1 MASDTVEEFMN
12 TALVTWVRTFESDGG
27 GGLTYSAL
35 ADGVFLY
42 DVMLHLDPRDCGGRQ
57 VNRHPTDPASRLAN
71 LAALLHH
78 IKTFYQEVLSQTVV
92 LRLPDVVKLS
102 RAGEG
107 CGGVHELR
115 HLLLLVLGCAVQS
128 SRKEDIID
136 NIKKLDL
143 NTQHSIVECIKE
155 VTDNPEAVW
164 PTEWTQVE
172 AVPEEQVPLAFT
184 TLVNHCRRLVQERDA
199 YHLELLR
206 ALCGEGDDEEVS
218 QESVHHLGVQLA
230 DCKAQLRR
238 LRQEYEEKAESLAEY
253 KDELDQTKTVV
264 GRLRQENVELVQDAR
279 AARAWRDEAD
289 ILRER
294 ASRVDAL
301 EQEVA
306 RYRDKMADIEFYKTR
321 VEELREDNRI
331 LVETKEM
338 LEEQLASSRRR
349 AEQVLDLENNILQLK
364 QTINQ
369 ITIERDSD
377 RERLQEVMEEN
388 AQLQLSTKNSL
399 SESATLVAQLDH
411 LKSQQPL
418 NGSSIGSDL
427 IGDAQARVLK
437 LQLENQRL
445 EAENE
450 QLKHGSLL
458 TSTDKLL
465 ELEKENKR
473 LSLKVNQLQEV
484 SQKERAHL
492 LESQEESEQRH
503 QETQRLHQ
511 TLNTIKTNSQRQI
524 DELQHEN
531 TQLLELI
538 ESLRERQKK
547 TTDTRLLDVETE
559 NKKLT
564 DVNFQLQS
572 QVSRLEYEKQQL
584 NRLTERLRE
593 SADRLSEAEHQ
604 KAEIERENR
613 DLHKAIGAFRESCER
628 HETMEHDY
636 ASLEVEYSRVSK
648 MLTNM
653 KETVAKLESVQSEK
667 LQMQSE
673 VDRLNRSMDSLKSTS
688 ARIID
693 LESEKE
699 AQLQQISLL
708 QKQLVTLKAERSRAE
723 QLELDLLTAG
733 NEVQKKNRLLDTM
746 QKKLAETEKDRT
758 ELENENSKLQR
769 TVETLKLS
777 TKKLNELER
786 DLTEME
792 GTNDRLDRE
801 NKSLQ
806 KEVSRLRNAMEVKD
820 GLIDE
825 AASRTSTLERDVKRL
840 NKEADQLRG
849 SDSRVRELEKDKRE
863 FEQLMMT
870 ERKTL
875 NCLREDLVSEKVR
888 TQQLTNQLESLTS
901 DLAKLGLNADN
912 LTAPV
917 SDSDNDIL
925 MSRIVSSTKKLN
937 SRYKALESMLEETLK
952 RSVEVREEKIASLE
966 SRLSESVSRN
976 KELRKHLLEVKSELE
991 SLRQRHQEEDAG
1003 LSEDVSKEV
1012 AKLRDAVYR
1021 CNEEKGSLESE
1032 IMELKSQTA
1041 SYRDQ
1046 VCALQS
1052 QVTSLSN
1059 QNTVMS
1065 QHNAKLQGENARLQV
1080 ENTTLQSQSA
1090 SLIAQNSALQSSAT
1104 QSDAEKEKVR
1114 RSCDERGSR
1123 LSQLVS
1129 DHEALQRLHQQLTR
1143 EYDSL
1148 ILEHNNL
1155 KTTHRS
1161 LKQEQKELK
1170 ERQSNMS
1177 ASEDELLKLREAL
1190 EDEMSK
1196 LKVDSTSLANLR
1208 SEHSRLKDD
1217 FRSLF
1222 SANEKLR
1229 TEYKSL
1235 QSDYKAVKTE
1245 NNTVKLRLT
1254 ELRGEL
1260 NDARDQMAALD
1271 VEVSKLTNKCQV
1283 LQTLNITLEE
1293 DRRSLMSQV
1302 SLLLTQYHDL
1312 LTQTLEDKQH
1322 FHQEEKN
1329 FTDKLN
1335 NLRRGKEKL
1344 EEKIMEQYRRM
1355 DNSPSK
1361 KKGFGSNLVRRV
1373 RKAGTELI
1381 NKVPRTGRSRSRG
1394 REEGGDSPDSSSLGS
1409 SSHAND
1415 SLDSGSETR
1424 RSSPNLPP
1432 SPSHEGEGGEL
1443 RTTRNGQTPN
1453 HYRKSLP
1460 PAMTDS
1466 YVSQILRGSVSSED
1480 VGSVRSGDAS
1490 DSHQDDSLSTV
1501 TAGSGTAELSRAGS
1515 RRPVYLLEDS
1525 DSIPTRDVGPEPL
1538 EDNQSRGR
1546 ASIRST
1552 SSASLSQQ
1560 VINRSYSSVH
1570 SSLPP
1575 STPHSPTP
1583 GGPPLVSTPKS
1594 GVRRERAIDDDIPTT
1609 PRLPPRADHTSS
1621 APQVPP
1627 RSRRGSNIIQ
1637 PDSLVSSH
1645 SSPADIPDPK
1655 PPKPPPRPP
1664 PTDDTPLKTGKDIVD
1679 NSVWYEYGCV

>member
-1 MASDTVEEFMN
+1 MASSDPIEEFMN
-12 TALVTWVRTFESDGG
+12 GALVTWVRTFESDGG
-27 GGLTYSAL
+27 GGLTYAAL

-42 DVMLHLDPRDCGGRQ
+42 DVMNHIDPRSGGRP
-57 VNRHPTDPASRLAN
+57 VNRHPTDAASRLLN

-78 IKTFYQEVLSQTVV
+78 IKSFYQDVLNQTMVLS
-92 LRLPDVVKLS
+92 LPDVVKLS
-102 RAGEG
+102 KAGD
-107 CGGVHELR
+107 GVAGVEEVNR
-115 HLLLLVLGCAVQS
+115 LLLLVLGCAVQCP
-128 SRKEDIID
+128 RKEDVID
-136 NIKKLDL
+136 NIKKLDID
-143 NTQHSIVECIKE
+143 TQHSIVECIKE
-155 VTDNPEAVW
+155 VTDNLEAVW
-164 PTEWTQVE
+164 PSEWSRVE
-172 AVPEEQVPLAFT
+172 AVPDEQLQTAFS
-184 TLVNHCRRLVQERDA
+184 TLVKHCRRLALERDVFNQD
-199 YHLELLR
+199 LLR
-206 ALCGEGDDEEVS
+206 SLCGEGDEEAAS

-238 LRQEYEEKAESLAEY
+238 LRQDYDEKVESIAEY
-253 KDELDQTKTVV
+253 KDELEQNKTLISK
-264 GRLRQENVELVQDAR
+264 LRQENIELVQDAR

-294 ASRVDAL
+294 ASRVEAL

-369 ITIERDSD
+369 ISIERDAD

-388 AQLQLSTKNSL
+388 AQLHLSTKNSL
-399 SESATLVAQLDH
+399 SESATLVAQLDQ
-411 LKSQQPL
+411 LKSRAPM
-418 NGSSIGSDL
+418 NGSSVGSDL

-450 QLKHGSLL
+450 QLKRESILA
-458 TSTDKLL
+458 STDKLL

-473 LSLKVNQLQEV
+473 LSIKVTHLQE
-484 SQKERAHL
+484 SSKKERSHV
-492 LESQEESEQRH
+492 LEAQGESEQRH
-503 QETQRLHQ
+503 LEIQRLHQ
-511 TLNTIKTNSQRQI
+511 TINTIKTNSQRQI
-524 DELQHEN
+524 DELQQEN
-531 TQLLELI
+531 SQLLELI
-538 ESLRERQKK
+538 ETLRERQKK
-547 TTDTRLLDVETE
+547 TTDTRLIDVESE
-559 NKKLT
+559 NKKLS

-593 SADRLSEAEHQ
+593 SADKLSEVEQQ
-604 KAEIERENR
+604 KAEIERENK

-628 HETMEHDY
+628 HESFERDY
-636 ASLEVEYSRVSK
+636 ASLEVEHSRVSK
-648 MLTNM
+648 ALTVM
-653 KETVAKLESVQSEK
+653 KETVAKLESVNSEK
-667 LQMQSE
+667 LQMQVE
-673 VDRLNRSMDSLKSTS
+673 VERLNRSMDSLKTTS
-688 ARIID
+688 VRIAD

-699 AQLQQISLL
+699 SQAQQISLL
-708 QKQLVTLKAERSRAE
+708 QSQITAFKSDRSKLE
-723 QLELDLLTAG
+723 QMELDLLSTN
-733 NEVQKKNRLLDTM
+733 NEVQKKNRSLETC
-746 QKKLAETEKDRT
+746 QKKLAEMEKERT

-777 TKKLNELER
+777 TKRLNELER
-786 DLTEME
+786 DLTEVE

-806 KEVSRLRNAMEVKD
+806 KEISRLRTAMEVKD
-820 GLIDE
+820 SLIDE
-825 AASRTSTLERDVKRL
+825 AASKTSTLERDVKRL
-840 NKEADQLRG
+840 NKEVNGLRG
-849 SDSRVRELEKDKRE
+849 SDNRVRELEKEKRE
-863 FEQLMMT
+863 FEQHMMT

-875 NCLREDLVSEKVR
+875 NCLREDLVAEKVK
-888 TQQLTNQLESLTS
+888 TQQLCNQLDSLKS
-901 DLAKLGLNADN
+901 DLSKLGLNAEN
-912 LTAPV
+912 LAAPV
-917 SDSDNDIL
+917 SDNESD
-925 MSRIVSSTKKLN
+925 
-937 SRYKALESMLEETLK
+937 RYKALEAMLEETLK
-952 RSVEVREEKIASLE
+952 HSVEVREEKIVSLE
-966 SRLSESVSRN
+966 TRLSESISRN
-976 KELRKHLLEVKSELE
+976 KELRKELMEVKSEFETLQ
-991 SLRQRHQEEDAG
+991 QRYHEEGAAAG
-1003 LSEDVSKEV
+1003 VIEDVSKEM
-1012 AKLRDAVYR
+1012 AKLRDALHR
-1021 CNEEKGSLESE
+1021 GNEERASLDSE
-1032 IMELKSQTA
+1032 ITELKSQTA
-1041 SYRDQ
+1041 SYREQ

-1065 QHNAKLQGENARLQV
+1065 QHNATLQGENARLQV

-1090 SLIAQNSALQSSAT
+1090 SLIAQNSALQSTAT

-1114 RSCDERGSR
+1114 RSCDERGNR
-1123 LSQLVS
+1123 LSQLVT

-1143 EYDSL
+1143 EYDNL
-1148 ILEHNNL
+1148 ISEHNNL
-1155 KTTHRS
+1155 KTAHKN

-1170 ERQSNMS
+1170 ERQNKMS
-1177 ASEDELLKLREAL
+1177 AGEDDLLKMREAL
-1190 EDEMSK
+1190 DAEMSK
-1196 LKVDSTSLANLR
+1196 LKMDSNSLANLR
-1208 SEHSRLKDD
+1208 GEHSRLKDD

-1229 TEYKSL
+1229 TEYKNL
-1235 QSDYKAVKTE
+1235 QGDYKSVKTE

-1254 ELRGEL
+1254 ELDGEL
-1260 NDARDQMAALD
+1260 NDTRDQMAALD

-1283 LQTLNITLEE
+1283 LQTLNVTLEE

-1335 NLRRGKEKL
+1335 NLRRQKEKL

-1381 NKVPRTGRSRSRG
+1381 SKVPRSGRSRSRG
-1394 REEGGDSPDSSSLGS
+1394 REEGGESPDSSSLGS

-1432 SPSHEGEGGEL
+1432 SPSHDGEGEL
-1443 RTTRNGQTPN
+1443 RLGRNGHIPD
-1453 HYRKSLP
+1453 YRKSLP
-1460 PAMTDS
+1460 PALNDLFA
-1466 YVSQILRGSVSSED
+1466 SQVLRGSVSSED
-1480 VGSVRSGDAS
+1480 VGSLRSGDAS
-1490 DSHQDDSLSTV
+1490 DSHQEDSLSTV
-1501 TAGSGTAELSRAGS
+1501 TGGSGTAELSRAGS
-1515 RRPVYLLEDS
+1515 RRPVYLTEDA

-1538 EDNQSRGR
+1538 HDSQSRGR
-1546 ASIRST
+1546 ASLRST

-1560 VINRSYSSVH
+1560 AINRSFSSVH
-1570 SSLPP
+1570 GSLPP
-1575 STPHSPTP
+1575 HTPRTPTP
-1583 GGPPLVSTPKS
+1583 GSVPRASTPKT
-1594 GVRRERAIDDDIPTT
+1594 GVKIERAIDGETPTT
-1609 PRLPPRADHTSS
+1609 PRLPPRADHSSS

-1627 RSRRGSNIIQ
+1627 RSRRGSSIVQ
-1637 PDSLVSSH
+1637 QDSINSSH
-1645 SSPADIPDPK
+1645 SSPDVQDPK
-1655 PPKPPPRPP
+1655 PPKPPPKPP
-1664 PTDDTPLKTGKDIVD
+1664 INEDTPLKTGKDIVD

>member
-1 MASDTVEEFMN
+1 
-12 TALVTWVRTFESDGG
+12 
-27 GGLTYSAL
+27 
-35 ADGVFLY
+35 
-42 DVMLHLDPRDCGGRQ
+42 MLHLDPREVCGRQ
-57 VNRHPTDPASRLAN
+57 VNRHPTDPAARLAN
-71 LAALLHH
+71 LAALLQH
-78 IKTFYQEVLSQTVV
+78 IKTFYQEVLTQTVV

-102 RAGEG
+102 RAGESPA
-107 CGGVHELR
+107 GVQELR

-128 SRKEDIID
+128 PRKEDIID

-143 NTQHSIVECIKE
+143 DTQHCIVECIKE

-164 PTEWTQVE
+164 PTEWTQVD
-172 AVPEEQVPLAFT
+172 AVPEDQVAHVFT
-184 TLVNHCRRLVQERDA
+184 TLVQQCRRLAHERDT
-199 YHLELLR
+199 YNQELLKV
-206 ALCGEGDDEEVS
+206 LCGEGDEEETS

-253 KDELDQTKTVV
+253 KDELDQTKIVV
-264 GRLRQENVELVQDAR
+264 GKLRQENVELVQDAR

-399 SESATLVAQLDH
+399 SESATLVAQLDN

-418 NGSSIGSDL
+418 NGSSVGSDL

-458 TSTDKLL
+458 ASTDKLL
-465 ELEKENKR
+465 ELELENKR
-473 LSLKVNQLQEV
+473 LSHKVIQLQET
-484 SQKERAHL
+484 SQKERTHL
-492 LESQEESEQRH
+492 LQSQEESEKRH

-511 TLNTIKTNSQRQI
+511 TLNTVKTNSQRQI
-524 DELQHEN
+524 DELQQEN

-547 TTDTRLLDVETE
+547 TTDARLLDVETE

-564 DVNFQLQS
+564 DVNLQFQS

-604 KAEIERENR
+604 KAELERENR

-628 HETMEHDY
+628 HETLERDY
-636 ASLEVEYSRVSK
+636 ASLEVEFARVSK

-653 KETVAKLESVQSEK
+653 KDTVAKLESVQSEK
-667 LQMQSE
+667 LQMQTE
-673 VDRLNRSMDSLKSTS
+673 VERLNRSMDSLKSSS

-699 AQLQQISLL
+699 AQHQQINLL
-708 QKQLVTLKAERSRAE
+708 QKQLATLKAERSRAE

-733 NEVQKKNRLLDTM
+733 NEVQKKKRSLDTI
-746 QKKLAETEKDRT
+746 QKKLAETEKERS

-806 KEVSRLRNAMEVKD
+806 KEVSRLRSAMEVKD

-825 AASRTSTLERDVKRL
+825 AASKTSTQERDIKRL
-840 NKEADQLRG
+840 NKEVDQLRG
-849 SDSRVRELEKDKRE
+849 SDNRVRELEKEKRE

-875 NCLREDLVSEKVR
+875 NCLREDLVAEKVR
-888 TQQLTNQLESLTS
+888 TQQLANQLDSLTS

-917 SDSDNDIL
+917 SDSDND
-925 MSRIVSSTKKLN
+925 
-937 SRYKALESMLEETLK
+937 RYKALESMLEETLK
-952 RSVEVREEKIASLE
+952 RSVEVREEKIVSLE
-966 SRLSESVSRN
+966 SRLAESVSRN
-976 KELRKHLLEVKSELE
+976 KDLRNHLLEVKSELE
-991 SLRQRHQEEDAG
+991 SLRQRHQEEDAS

-1021 CNEEKGSLESE
+1021 SNEEKGSLESE
-1032 IMELKSQTA
+1032 ISELKCQTA

-1104 QSDAEKEKVR
+1104 QSDAEREKVR
-1114 RSCDERGSR
+1114 RSCEERGSR
-1123 LSQLVS
+1123 LSRLVS

-1148 ILEHNNL
+1148 VLEHNNL
-1155 KTTHRS
+1155 KTTHKN
-1161 LKQEQKELK
+1161 LKHEQKELK
-1170 ERQSNMS
+1170 ERQSDMS

-1196 LKVDSTSLANLR
+1196 LKADSTSLANLR

-1235 QSDYKAVKTE
+1235 QSDYKTVKTE

-1283 LQTLNITLEE
+1283 LQTLNMTLEE

-1394 REEGGDSPDSSSLGS
+1394 REEGGESPDSSSLGS

-1415 SLDSGSETR
+1415 SMDSGSETR

-1443 RTTRNGQTPN
+1443 RTPGNLQISN
-1453 HYRKSLP
+1453 QYRKSLP
-1460 PAMTDS
+1460 PALSDN

-1490 DSHQDDSLSTV
+1490 DSHQEDSLSTV
-1501 TAGSGTAELSRAGS
+1501 TAGSGTGELSRAGS
-1515 RRPVYLLEDS
+1515 RRPVYLMEDS
-1525 DSIPTRDVGPEPL
+1525 DSIPTRDVGPEL
-1538 EDNQSRGR
+1538 LQDNQSRGR
-1546 ASIRST
+1546 ASFRSS

-1560 VINRSYSSVH
+1560 VINRSYNGVH

-1575 STPHSPTP
+1575 STPSTPTP
-1583 GGPPLVSTPKS
+1583 GAAPQASTPKI
-1594 GVRRERAIDDDIPTT
+1594 GVRRERAVDDDIPTT
-1609 PRLPPRADHTSS
+1609 PRLPPRADHASS

-1627 RSRRGSNIIQ
+1627 RSRRGSSIIQ
-1637 PDSLVSSH
+1637 PDSLISSH
-1645 SSPADIPDPK
+1645 SSPADIPDLK

-1664 PTDDTPLKTGKDIVD
+1664 PTDDMPLKTGKDIVD

>member
-1 MASDTVEEFMN
+1 MASDPVKEFMN
-12 TALVTWVRTFESDGG
+12 GALVTWVRTFESDGG
-27 GGLTYSAL
+27 GDLTYAAL

-42 DVMLHLDPRDCGGRQ
+42 DVMEHIDPRDGCGRQ
-57 VNRHPTDPASRLAN
+57 VNRHPTEAASRLAN
-71 LAALLHH
+71 LASLLHH
-78 IKTFYQEVLSQTVV
+78 IKAFYQEVLNQMVV
-92 LRLPDVVKLS
+92 MRLPDVVKLS

-107 CGGVHELR
+107 ASGVAELR
-115 HLLLLVLGCAVQS
+115 QLLLLVLGCAVQS
-128 SRKEDIID
+128 PRKEDVID

-143 NTQHSIVECIKE
+143 DIQHSIVECIKE

-164 PTEWTQVE
+164 PTEWTRVE
-172 AVPEEQVPLAFT
+172 AVPEEQVDQAFSV
-184 TLVNHCRRLVQERDA
+184 LVRHCRSLAQERDIFNQ
-199 YHLELLR
+199 ELLK
-206 ALCGEGDDEEVS
+206 ALCGESDDEDTS

-238 LRQEYEEKAESLAEY
+238 LRQEYDEKVESLVEY
-253 KDELDQTKTVV
+253 KDELDQSKAMVAK
-264 GRLRQENVELVQDAR
+264 LRQENVELVQDAR

-349 AEQVLDLENNILQLK
+349 AEQVLDLENSILQLK

-377 RERLQEVMEEN
+377 RERLQEVLEEN

-399 SESATLVAQLDH
+399 SESATLVAQLDQ

-418 NGSSIGSDL
+418 NGSSVGSDL

-437 LQLENQRL
+437 LQLEIQRL
-445 EAENE
+445 EADNE
-450 QLKHGSLL
+450 QLKHSSLI
-458 TSTDKLL
+458 TSADKLL

-484 SQKERAHL
+484 SQKERTHL
-492 LESQEESEQRH
+492 LEAQEESEQRY

-511 TLNTIKTNSQRQI
+511 TINTVKTNSQRQI
-524 DELQHEN
+524 DELQQEN
-531 TQLLELI
+531 TQLVELI

-564 DVNFQLQS
+564 DVNLQLQS

-593 SADRLSEAEHQ
+593 SADKLSEVEHQ
-604 KAEIERENR
+604 KAEMERENR
-613 DLHKAIGAFRESCER
+613 DLQKAIGAFRESCER
-628 HETMEHDY
+628 HETLEHDY

-667 LQMQSE
+667 LQMQAE
-673 VDRLNRSMDSLKSTS
+673 VERLNRSMDSLKSSS
-688 ARIID
+688 ARIVD

-699 AQLQQISLL
+699 AQLQQINLL
-708 QKQLVTLKAERSRAE
+708 QKQLGSLKAERSRAE
-723 QLELDLLTAG
+723 QLELDLLTTS
-733 NEVQKKNRLLDTM
+733 NEVQKKNRSLDAI
-746 QKKLAETEKDRT
+746 QKKLGDVEKDRT

-786 DLTEME
+786 DLTDME
-792 GTNDRLDRE
+792 SNNDRLDRE

-806 KEVSRLRNAMEVKD
+806 KEVSRLRSAMEVKD
-820 GLIDE
+820 SLIDE
-825 AASRTSTLERDVKRL
+825 AASKTSTLERDIKRL
-840 NKEADQLRG
+840 NKEVDQLRG
-849 SDSRVRELEKDKRE
+849 SDNKVRELEKEKRE
-863 FEQLMMT
+863 LEQQMMT

-875 NCLREDLVSEKVR
+875 NCLREDLVAEKVQ
-888 TQQLTNQLESLTS
+888 TQELTNQLDSLTS
-901 DLAKLGLNADN
+901 DLAKLGINPDN
-912 LTAPV
+912 ITAPI
-917 SDSDNDIL
+917 SDSDTD
-925 MSRIVSSTKKLN
+925 
-937 SRYKALESMLEETLK
+937 RYKALESMLEETLK

-966 SRLSESVSRN
+966 SRLTESVSRN
-976 KELRKHLLEVKSELE
+976 KELRKQLMEVKSELE
-991 SLRQRHQEEDAG
+991 SLRQRHQEEDACI
-1003 LSEDVSKEV
+1003 SEDVSREV
-1012 AKLRDAVYR
+1012 AKLRDALYR
-1021 CNEEKGSLESE
+1021 SGEEKGSLDNE
-1032 IMELKSQTA
+1032 ISELKSQTA
-1041 SYRDQ
+1041 SYREQ

-1090 SLIAQNSALQSSAT
+1090 SLIAQNSALQSTAT
-1104 QSDAEKEKVR
+1104 QSDAERDKVR
-1114 RSCDERGSR
+1114 RSCDERGNR
-1123 LSQLVS
+1123 LTQLVT

-1143 EYDSL
+1143 EYDNL
-1148 ILEHNNL
+1148 VLEHNNL
-1155 KTTHRS
+1155 KSAHKT
-1161 LKQEQKELK
+1161 LKMEQKELK
-1170 ERQSNMS
+1170 ERQSDMS

-1190 EDEMSK
+1190 EEEMTK
-1196 LKVDSTSLANLR
+1196 LKTDSTSLANLR

-1235 QSDYKAVKTE
+1235 QGDYKTIKTE
-1245 NNTVKLRLT
+1245 NNTLKLRLT

-1260 NDARDQMAALD
+1260 NDTRDQMAALD

-1283 LQTLNITLEE
+1283 LQTLNMTLEE

-1322 FHQEEKN
+1322 FYQEEKN

-1355 DNSPSK
+1355 ENSPSK

-1373 RKAGTELI
+1373 RRAGTELI
-1381 NKVPRTGRSRSRG
+1381 SKVPRSGRSRSRG
-1394 REEGGDSPDSSSLGS
+1394 REEGGESPDSSSLGS

-1415 SLDSGSETR
+1415 SMDSGSETR

-1432 SPSHEGEGGEL
+1432 SPPHDGEGGEL
-1443 RTTRNGQTPN
+1443 TIARNGQTPN

-1460 PAMTDS
+1460 PAFSDTCT
-1466 YVSQILRGSVSSED
+1466 SQILRGSVSSED

-1490 DSHQDDSLSTV
+1490 DSHQEDSLSTV

-1515 RRPVYLLEDS
+1515 RRPVYLTEDS
-1525 DSIPTRDVGPEPL
+1525 DSIPTRDVGPDPL
-1538 EDNQSRGR
+1538 LDNQSRGR
-1546 ASIRST
+1546 SSIRST
-1552 SSASLSQQ
+1552 SSASLSHP
-1560 VINRSYSSVH
+1560 VVNRSYSSVH

-1575 STPHSPTP
+1575 STPCTPTP
-1583 GGPPLVSTPKS
+1583 GGIPQASTPKTS
-1594 GVRRERAIDDDIPTT
+1594 VRRERAVDDEVPTT
-1609 PRLPPRADHTSS
+1609 PRLPPRADHSTS

-1627 RSRRGSNIIQ
+1627 RSRRGSSIIQ
-1637 PDSLVSSH
+1637 PDSLTSSH
-1645 SSPADIPDPK
+1645 SSPPDNSDPK

-1664 PTDDTPLKTGKDIVD
+1664 ATDSAPLKTGKDIVD

>member
-1 MASDTVEEFMN
+1 MRHRCN
-12 TALVTWVRTFESDGG
+12 IVTCWR
-27 GGLTYSAL
+27 
-35 ADGVFLY
+35 
-42 DVMLHLDPRDCGGRQ
+42 R
-57 VNRHPTDPASRLAN
+57 
-71 LAALLHH
+71 
-78 IKTFYQEVLSQTVV
+78 VL
-92 LRLPDVVKLS
+92 
-102 RAGEG
+102 
-107 CGGVHELR
+107 
-115 HLLLLVLGCAVQS
+115 
-128 SRKEDIID
+128 
-136 NIKKLDL
+136 
-143 NTQHSIVECIKE
+143 
-155 VTDNPEAVW
+155 
-164 PTEWTQVE
+164 
-172 AVPEEQVPLAFT
+172 
-184 TLVNHCRRLVQERDA
+184 
-199 YHLELLR
+199 
-206 ALCGEGDDEEVS
+206 
-218 QESVHHLGVQLA
+218 
-230 DCKAQLRR
+230 
-238 LRQEYEEKAESLAEY
+238 
-253 KDELDQTKTVV
+253 
-264 GRLRQENVELVQDAR
+264 ENVELVQDAR

-369 ITIERDSD
+369 ITIVSERDSD

-399 SESATLVAQLDH
+399 SESATLVAKLDQ

-418 NGSSIGSDL
+418 NGSSVGSDL

-458 TSTDKLL
+458 ASTDKLL

-473 LSLKVNQLQEV
+473 LSLKVNQLQEIG
-484 SQKERAHL
+484 QKERVHL

-511 TLNTIKTNSQRQI
+511 TINTVKTNSQRQI
-524 DELQHEN
+524 DELQQEN

-559 NKKLT
+559 NKQLT

-593 SADRLSEAEHQ
+593 SADKLSEAEHQ

-613 DLHKAIGAFRESCER
+613 DLLKAIGAFRESCER
-628 HETMEHDY
+628 HETLEHDY
-636 ASLEVEYSRVSK
+636 ASLEVEFSRVSK
-648 MLTNM
+648 MLANM
-653 KETVAKLESVQSEK
+653 KETVDKLESVQSEK
-667 LQMQSE
+667 LQMQVE
-673 VDRLNRSMDSLKSTS
+673 VERLNRSMDSLKTSS
-688 ARIID
+688 ARMVD

-699 AQLQQISLL
+699 SQLQQINLL
-708 QKQLVTLKAERSRAE
+708 QKQLTTLKAERSRAE
-723 QLELDLLTAG
+723 QLELDLLTTS
-733 NEVQKKNRLLDTM
+733 NEVQKKNRSIDTI
-746 QKKLAETEKDRT
+746 QKKLAETEKDRA

-806 KEVSRLRNAMEVKD
+806 KEVSRLRTAMEVKD
-820 GLIDE
+820 SLIDD
-825 AASRTSTLERDVKRL
+825 AASKSSTLERDVKRL
-840 NKEADQLRG
+840 NKEAEQLRG
-849 SDSRVRELEKDKRE
+849 TDNRVRELEKEKRE
-863 FEQLMMT
+863 SDQLMMT

-875 NCLREDLVSEKVR
+875 NCLREDLIAEKVR
-888 TQQLTNQLESLTS
+888 TQQLTNQLDSLTS
-901 DLAKLGLNADN
+901 DLSKLGLNADN

-917 SDSDNDIL
+917 SDSDND
-925 MSRIVSSTKKLN
+925 
-937 SRYKALESMLEETLK
+937 RYKALESMLEETLK
-952 RSVEVREEKIASLE
+952 RSVEVREEKIVSLE
-966 SRLSESVSRN
+966 SRLTESVSRN
-976 KELRKHLLEVKSELE
+976 KELRKQLMEVKSELE
-991 SLRQRHQEEDAG
+991 SLRQRYQEEDAS

-1012 AKLRDAVYR
+1012 AKLRDALYR
-1021 CNEEKGSLESE
+1021 TSEEKGNLESE
-1032 IMELKSQTA
+1032 IIELKSLTA

-1104 QSDAEKEKVR
+1104 QSDTEREKVR

-1123 LSQLVS
+1123 LTQLVS

-1143 EYDSL
+1143 EYDNL
-1148 ILEHNNL
+1148 VLEHN
-1155 KTTHRS
+1155 S
-1161 LKQEQKELK
+1161 LKSAHKTLKHEQKEMK
-1170 ERQSNMS
+1170 DRQSNMS
-1177 ASEDELLKLREAL
+1177 ANEDELLKLREAL
-1190 EDEMSK
+1190 EDEMTK
-1196 LKVDSTSLANLR
+1196 LKTDSTSLANLR

-1235 QSDYKAVKTE
+1235 QGDYKTIKTE

-1283 LQTLNITLEE
+1283 LQTLNMTLEE

-1381 NKVPRTGRSRSRG
+1381 SKVPRSGRSRSRG

-1432 SPSHEGEGGEL
+1432 SPLHDGEAGEL
-1443 RTTRNGQTPN
+1443 RSGRNGQTPN

-1460 PAMTDS
+1460 PALSDTFTS
-1466 YVSQILRGSVSSED
+1466 EILRGSVSSED

-1490 DSHQDDSLSTV
+1490 DSHQEDSLSTV

-1515 RRPVYLLEDS
+1515 RRPVYLTEDS

-1538 EDNQSRGR
+1538 QDNQSRGR

-1560 VINRSYSSVH
+1560 VINRSYSSIH

-1575 STPHSPTP
+1575 STPCTPTP
-1583 GGPPLVSTPKS
+1583 GGAPQASTPKT
-1594 GVRRERAIDDDIPTT
+1594 GARRERAVDDEPPTT
-1609 PRLPPRADHTSS
+1609 PRLPPRADHSSS

-1627 RSRRGSNIIQ
+1627 RSRRGSSVIQ
-1637 PDSLVSSH
+1637 PDSLISSQT
-1645 SSPADIPDPK
+1645 SPPDIPDPT

-1664 PTDDTPLKTGKDIVD
+1664 PSDDTPLKTGKDIVD

>member
-1 MASDTVEEFMN
+1 
-12 TALVTWVRTFESDGG
+12 
-27 GGLTYSAL
+27 
-35 ADGVFLY
+35 
-42 DVMLHLDPRDCGGRQ
+42 MLHLDPREVCGRQ
-57 VNRHPTDPASRLAN
+57 VNRHPTDPAARLAN
-71 LAALLHH
+71 LAALLQH
-78 IKTFYQEVLSQTVV
+78 IKTFYQEVLTQTVV

-102 RAGEG
+102 RAGESPA
-107 CGGVHELR
+107 GVQELR

-128 SRKEDIID
+128 PRKEDIID

-143 NTQHSIVECIKE
+143 DTQHCIVECIKE

-164 PTEWTQVE
+164 PTEWTQVD
-172 AVPEEQVPLAFT
+172 AVPEDQVAHVFT
-184 TLVNHCRRLVQERDA
+184 TLVQQCRRLAHERDT
-199 YHLELLR
+199 YNQELLKV
-206 ALCGEGDDEEVS
+206 LCGEGDEEETS

-253 KDELDQTKTVV
+253 KDELDQTKIVV
-264 GRLRQENVELVQDAR
+264 GKLRQENVELVQDAR

-399 SESATLVAQLDH
+399 SESATLVAQLDN

-418 NGSSIGSDL
+418 NGSSVGSDL

-458 TSTDKLL
+458 ASTDKLL
-465 ELEKENKR
+465 ELELENKR
-473 LSLKVNQLQEV
+473 LSHKVIQLQET
-484 SQKERAHL
+484 SQKERTHL
-492 LESQEESEQRH
+492 LQSQEESEKRH

-511 TLNTIKTNSQRQI
+511 TLNTVKTNSQRQI
-524 DELQHEN
+524 DELQQEN

-547 TTDTRLLDVETE
+547 TTDARLLDVETE

-564 DVNFQLQS
+564 DVNLQFQS

-604 KAEIERENR
+604 KAELERENR

-628 HETMEHDY
+628 HETLERDY
-636 ASLEVEYSRVSK
+636 ASLEVEFARVSK

-653 KETVAKLESVQSEK
+653 KDTVAKLESVQSEK
-667 LQMQSE
+667 LQMQTE
-673 VDRLNRSMDSLKSTS
+673 VERLNRSMDSLKSSS

-699 AQLQQISLL
+699 AQHQQINLL
-708 QKQLVTLKAERSRAE
+708 QKQLATLKAERSRAE

-733 NEVQKKNRLLDTM
+733 NEVQKKKRSLDTI
-746 QKKLAETEKDRT
+746 QKKLAETEKERS

-806 KEVSRLRNAMEVKD
+806 KEVSRLRSAMEVKD

-825 AASRTSTLERDVKRL
+825 AASKTSTQERDIKRL
-840 NKEADQLRG
+840 NKEVDQLRG
-849 SDSRVRELEKDKRE
+849 SDNRVRELEKEKRE

-875 NCLREDLVSEKVR
+875 NCLREDLVAEKVR
-888 TQQLTNQLESLTS
+888 TQQLANQLDSLTS

-917 SDSDNDIL
+917 SDSDND
-925 MSRIVSSTKKLN
+925 
-937 SRYKALESMLEETLK
+937 RYKALESMLEETLK
-952 RSVEVREEKIASLE
+952 RSVEVREEKIVSLE
-966 SRLSESVSRN
+966 SRLAESVSRN
-976 KELRKHLLEVKSELE
+976 KDLRNHLLEVKSELE
-991 SLRQRHQEEDAG
+991 SLRQRHQEEDAS

-1021 CNEEKGSLESE
+1021 SNEEKGSLESE
-1032 IMELKSQTA
+1032 ISELKCQTA

-1104 QSDAEKEKVR
+1104 QSDAEREKVR
-1114 RSCDERGSR
+1114 RSCEERGSR
-1123 LSQLVS
+1123 LSRLVS

-1148 ILEHNNL
+1148 VLEHNNL
-1155 KTTHRS
+1155 KTTHKN
-1161 LKQEQKELK
+1161 LKHEQKELK
-1170 ERQSNMS
+1170 ERQSDMS

-1196 LKVDSTSLANLR
+1196 LKADSTSLANLR

-1235 QSDYKAVKTE
+1235 QSDYKTVKTE

-1283 LQTLNITLEE
+1283 LQTLNMTLEE

-1361 KKGFGSNLVRRV
+1361 KLSPGCVPYSKGFGSNLVRRV

-1394 REEGGDSPDSSSLGS
+1394 REEGGESPDSSSLGS

-1415 SLDSGSETR
+1415 SMDSGSETR

-1443 RTTRNGQTPN
+1443 RTPGNLQISN
-1453 HYRKSLP
+1453 QYRKSLP
-1460 PAMTDS
+1460 PALSDN

-1490 DSHQDDSLSTV
+1490 DSHQEDSLSTV
-1501 TAGSGTAELSRAGS
+1501 TAGSGTGELSRAGS
-1515 RRPVYLLEDS
+1515 RRPVYLMEDS
-1525 DSIPTRDVGPEPL
+1525 DSIPTRDVGPEL
-1538 EDNQSRGR
+1538 LQDNQSRGR
-1546 ASIRST
+1546 ASFRSS

-1560 VINRSYSSVH
+1560 VINRSYNGVH

-1575 STPHSPTP
+1575 STPSTPTP
-1583 GGPPLVSTPKS
+1583 GAAPQASTPKI
-1594 GVRRERAIDDDIPTT
+1594 GVRRERAVDDDIPTT
-1609 PRLPPRADHTSS
+1609 PRLPPRADHASS

-1627 RSRRGSNIIQ
+1627 RSRRGSSIIQ
-1637 PDSLVSSH
+1637 PDSLISSH
-1645 SSPADIPDPK
+1645 SSPADIPDLK

-1664 PTDDTPLKTGKDIVD
+1664 PTDDMPLKTGKDIVD

>member
-1 MASDTVEEFMN
+1 MASDPIKEFMDS
-12 TALVTWVRTFESDGG
+12 ALVTWVRTFESDGG
-27 GGLTYSAL
+27 GGLTYAAL

-42 DVMLHLDPRDCGGRQ
+42 DVMSHIDPRGGSGRQ
-57 VNRHPTDPASRLAN
+57 VNRHPSDAAARLSN

-78 IKTFYQEVLSQTVV
+78 IKAFYQDVLNQSVV
-92 LRLPDVVKLS
+92 LRLPDVVKVS

-107 CGGVHELR
+107 AAGVPEVR
-115 HLLLLVLGCAVQS
+115 QLLLLVLGCAVQS
-128 SRKEDIID
+128 PRKEDVID

-143 NTQHSIVECIKE
+143 DTQHSIVECIKE

-164 PTEWTQVE
+164 PSEWSTIE
-172 AVPEEQVPLAFT
+172 AVPEDQLAASFNV
-184 TLVNHCRRLVQERDA
+184 LVRHCRRLAQERDGF
-199 YHLELLR
+199 HQDLLR
-206 ALCGEGDDEEVS
+206 SVCGERDEEDAS

-238 LRQEYEEKAESLAEY
+238 LRQEYEEKAESIAEY
-253 KDELDQTKTVV
+253 KDELEQTKTMVAK
-264 GRLRQENVELVQDAR
+264 LRQENVELVQDAR

-294 ASRVDAL
+294 ASRVEAL

-364 QTINQ
+364 QTVNQ
-369 ITIERDSD
+369 ISIERDAE

-388 AQLQLSTKNSL
+388 AQLQLSNKNSL

-411 LKSQQPL
+411 LKSRSPL
-418 NGSSIGSDL
+418 NGSSVGSDL

-445 EAENE
+445 EAEVE
-450 QLKHGSLL
+450 QLKRDSLL
-458 TSTDKLL
+458 ASADKLL

-473 LSLKVNQLQEV
+473 LSIKVTQLQEV
-484 SQKERAHL
+484 SQKERSQV
-492 LESQEESEQRH
+492 LETQEESEQRH
-503 QETQRLHQ
+503 QEVQRLHQ
-511 TLNTIKTNSQRQI
+511 TLNTVKTNSQRQI
-524 DELQHEN
+524 DELQQEN
-531 TQLLELI
+531 TQLVELI
-538 ESLRERQKK
+538 EGLRERQKK

-559 NKKLT
+559 NKKLQ
-564 DVNFQLQS
+564 DINLQLQS

-593 SADRLSEAEHQ
+593 SADKLSEVEHQ
-604 KAEIERENR
+604 KNEIERENR
-613 DLHKAIGAFRESCER
+613 DLQKAITALRESCEK
-628 HETMEHDY
+628 HETLEHDY

-648 MLTNM
+648 TLANM
-653 KETVAKLESVQSEK
+653 RETVAKLESAQSDK
-667 LQMQSE
+667 LQMQVE
-673 VDRLNRSMDSLKSTS
+673 VERLNRSMDSLRSS
-688 ARIID
+688 SVRLAD

-699 AQLQQISLL
+699 TQLQQINLL
-708 QKQLVTLKAERSRAE
+708 QQEMTSLKAQKSRAE
-723 QLELDLLTAG
+723 QAELELLTAN
-733 NEVQKKNRLLDTM
+733 NEVQKKNRTLDTV
-746 QKKLAETEKDRT
+746 QKKLAESEKEKA
-758 ELENENSKLQR
+758 ELENENSKLHR

-777 TKKLNELER
+777 TKKLNDMER
-786 DLTEME
+786 DLTELE
-792 GTNDRLDRE
+792 STNDRLDRE

-820 GLIDE
+820 GLIDD
-825 AASRTSTLERDVKRL
+825 AASKISTQERDIKRL
-840 NKEADQLRG
+840 NKDVEQFRT
-849 SDSRVRELEKDKRE
+849 SDNRVRELEKEKRE
-863 FEQLMMT
+863 LEQQMMT

-875 NCLREDLVSEKVR
+875 SCLREDLVAEKVK
-888 TQQLTNQLESLTS
+888 TQQLSNQLDSLRS
-901 DLAKLGLNADN
+901 DLSKLGLNADN
-912 LTAPV
+912 LTAPA
-917 SDSDNDIL
+917 SDNDDD
-925 MSRIVSSTKKLN
+925 
-937 SRYKALESMLEETLK
+937 RYKALESMLEETLK

-966 SRLSESVSRN
+966 SRLNESVSRN
-976 KELRKHLLEVKSELE
+976 KELRKHLMEVKSDFET
-991 SLRQRHQEEDAG
+991 LRQRHQEEG
-1003 LSEDVSKEV
+1003 IIEDVSKEV
-1012 AKLRDAVYR
+1012 AKLRESVYR
-1021 CNEEKGSLESE
+1021 TNEEKGSLENE
-1032 IMELKSQTA
+1032 IAELKSQAA
-1041 SYRDQ
+1041 SYREQ

-1059 QNTVMS
+1059 QNTVLS
-1065 QHNAKLQGENARLQV
+1065 QHNATLQGENARLQV
-1080 ENTTLQSQSA
+1080 ESTTLQSQSA

-1104 QSDAEKEKVR
+1104 QSEGERDKVR
-1114 RSCDERGSR
+1114 RTCDERGSR
-1123 LSQLVS
+1123 LNQLVS

-1148 ILEHNNL
+1148 IQEHNNL
-1155 KTTHRS
+1155 KTSHRN
-1161 LKQEQKELK
+1161 LKLEQKELK
-1170 ERQSNMS
+1170 EKQSEMS
-1177 ASEDELLKLREAL
+1177 AGEEDLLKLREAL
-1190 EDEMSK
+1190 EAEMSK
-1196 LKVDSTSLANLR
+1196 LKTDSTSLANLR
-1208 SEHSRLKDD
+1208 GEHSRLKDD

-1229 TEYKSL
+1229 SEYKSL
-1235 QSDYKAVKTE
+1235 QGDYKSIKTE

-1254 ELRGEL
+1254 ELNGEL
-1260 NDARDQMAALD
+1260 NDTRDQMAALD
-1271 VEVSKLTNKCQV
+1271 VEVSKLNNKCQV
-1283 LQTLNITLEE
+1283 LQTLNVTLEE

-1335 NLRRGKEKL
+1335 NLRRQKEKL

-1361 KKGFGSNLVRRV
+1361 KLSPGCVPYSKGFGSNLVRRV

-1381 NKVPRTGRSRSRG
+1381 NKVPRSGRSRSRG
-1394 REEGGDSPDSSSLGS
+1394 RDEGGESPDSSSLGS

-1415 SLDSGSETR
+1415 SMDSGSETR

-1432 SPSHEGEGGEL
+1432 SPPHDSEVAEQRMG
-1443 RTTRNGQTPN
+1443 RNGQTPN

-1460 PAMTDS
+1460 PLNDVFA
-1466 YVSQILRGSVSSED
+1466 SQILRGSVSSED
-1480 VGSVRSGDAS
+1480 VGSLQSGDAS
-1490 DSHQDDSLSTV
+1490 DSHQEDSLSTV

-1515 RRPVYLLEDS
+1515 RRPVYLTEDS

-1538 EDNQSRGR
+1538 QNNQNRGR
-1546 ASIRST
+1546 ASLRSNA
-1552 SSASLSQQ
+1552 SSSMSQQ
-1560 VINRSYSSVH
+1560 VMNRSYSNVH

-1575 STPHSPTP
+1575 STPRTPTP
-1583 GGPPLVSTPKS
+1583 GGAPRSSTPKT
-1594 GVRRERAIDDDIPTT
+1594 GVRKERAIDDEPPTT
-1609 PRLPPRADHTSS
+1609 PRLPPRADHSSS

-1627 RSRRGSNIIQ
+1627 RSRRGSSIVQ
-1637 PDSLVSSH
+1637 PDSLSSSH
-1645 SSPADIPDPK
+1645 STPPEIPDLK

-1664 PTDDTPLKTGKDIVD
+1664 PSSDDAPLKQSKDIVD